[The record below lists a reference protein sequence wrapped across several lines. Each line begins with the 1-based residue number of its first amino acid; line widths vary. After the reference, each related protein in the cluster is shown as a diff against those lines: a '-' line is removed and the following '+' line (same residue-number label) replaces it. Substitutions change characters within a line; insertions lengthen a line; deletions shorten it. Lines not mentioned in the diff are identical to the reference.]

1 MYRWCQ
7 RNRMFSR
14 RAGASAIGTM
24 GSPRQSSQ
32 MDAVKTSD
40 LQSLLEFCTKT
51 VFSSTTS
58 NGEQARR
65 NADIQQKCEALF
77 AKDYVVKVIENEQG
91 SMSSTYPN
99 KIFLLEHPISGQNSD
114 SSPRP
119 GGGPGSLPDVQ
130 DLREQIQKARI
141 ARCRTRFP
149 VPVILYEGK
158 HICRSA
164 TLAGGAEIYSRS
176 GFDFLFSDK
185 RSTEN
190 RRNVDNGNT
199 RAVNTESLQPHSLGL
214 PSDYGDTDS
223 NASVAVAAD
232 SLVEEENFIDLAK
245 DNAPPATAGHWPL
258 FSTLRMEDIR
268 LLRLLSVDHICDFM
282 VENKK
287 VKFFLKVTS
296 SEKVD
301 KENRYNGF
309 TIYNLP
315 YPGCEFFKHYRD
327 NDYSG
332 EGLIYDWDQ
341 HFVNAPLNI
350 PDEAITS
357 QLNIEWPLYKTWD
370 VVVLTRNYLKLLL
383 KYIFDG
389 TSGLLVHCISGWDR
403 TPLFI
408 SLLRLSLWAD
418 NKIHPNLSPLEMA
431 YLTVAYD
438 WFLFCHDLRDRLSKG
453 EEIFYFCFNM
463 LKHLDTEEF
472 SVLSLKMQRERR
484 NTSDSNLEGILL
496 EEEMHGSNTSLNSS
510 CSSSTS
516 GWSQDAP
523 PMYFPVPPDSGDES
537 VLSNGNYVFPCRNGA
552 VTPPT
557 MTNSSESAASTI
569 TNGRGSMQPSSP
581 MAVPAS
587 LRHRSESSSSVS
599 AGSWQIINGTGSVR
613 SSASARDSPT
623 AWELNRNSSSSR
635 SSLNS
640 RHLDTPA
647 DLPDRALPRSKFLQR
662 RRDRLQEVR
671 RIVSNIY
678 LSIVADRLATPR
690 VDGISR
696 VLQSFYS

>member
-1 MYRWCQ
+1 MHRCGE
-7 RNRMFSR
+7 RRPVFSK
-14 RAGASAIGTM
+14 RAGAPTLATM
-24 GSPRQSSQ
+24 GSPRQPSQ
-32 MDAVKTSD
+32 MDVVKTSD
-40 LQSLLEFCTKT
+40 LQGLLEFCTKT

-58 NGEQARR
+58 NSEQARR
-65 NADIQQKCEALF
+65 NADIQQKCEDLF
-77 AKDYVVKVIENEQG
+77 AKDYVFKVIENEQG

-99 KIFLLEHPISGQNSD
+99 RIILLEHPIGSQNHD
-114 SSPRP
+114 TSPRLA
-119 GGGPGSLPDVQ
+119 GGLTSLPDVQ

-190 RRNVDNGNT
+190 RRNVDNGNM
-199 RAVNTESLQPHSLGL
+199 RASNNTEPLQPHSIGL
-214 PSDYGDTDS
+214 PSDYADTEA
-223 NASVAVAAD
+223 NATVAATE
-232 SLVEEENFIDLAK
+232 SLAEDENFIDLAK

-350 PDEAITS
+350 PDDAITS
-357 QLNIEWPLYKTWD
+357 QLNIDWTMYKTWD

-383 KYIFDG
+383 KYTFDG

-472 SVLSLKMQRERR
+472 SILSLKMQRERR
-484 NTSDSNLEGILL
+484 NTSESNLESIFL
-496 EEEMHGSNTSLNSS
+496 EEEMRGSNTSLNSS

-516 GWSQDAP
+516 GWSQDVP
-523 PMYFPVPPDSGDES
+523 PLYFPVPVDSGDEYP
-537 VLSNGNYVFPCRNGA
+537 LSNGNYVCPGRNGA
-552 VTPPT
+552 ATPPT
-557 MTNSSESAASTI
+557 MTNSSESAASTV
-569 TNGRGSMQPSSP
+569 TNGQGSVPPSSP

-613 SSASARDSPT
+613 SSTSARDSPT

-635 SSLNS
+635 SSLSS

-647 DLPDRALPRSKFLQR
+647 DLPDRTLPRSKFLQR

-690 VDGISR
+690 TDGISR

>member
-1 MYRWCQ
+1 MVCD
-7 RNRMFSR
+7 
-14 RAGASAIGTM
+14 RAM
-24 GSPRQSSQ
+24 
-32 MDAVKTSD
+32 
-40 LQSLLEFCTKT
+40 
-51 VFSSTTS
+51 
-58 NGEQARR
+58 ARP
-65 NADIQQKCEALF
+65 A
-77 AKDYVVKVIENEQG
+77 
-91 SMSSTYPN
+91 
-99 KIFLLEHPISGQNSD
+99 
-114 SSPRP
+114 
-119 GGGPGSLPDVQ
+119 GGLGSLPDVQ

-141 ARCRTRFP
+141 A
-149 VPVILYEGK
+149 
-158 HICRSA
+158 RSA

-199 RAVNTESLQPHSLGL
+199 RASNITEPLQPHSLGL
-214 PSDYGDTDS
+214 PSDYADTES
-223 NASVAVAAD
+223 NASVAAAD
-232 SLVEEENFIDLAK
+232 SLAEDENFIDLAK
-245 DNAPPATAGHWPL
+245 DNAPPATAGNWPL

-350 PDEAITS
+350 PDDAITS
-357 QLNIEWPLYKTWD
+357 QLNIDWPMYKAGTWD

-383 KYIFDG
+383 KYTFDG

-472 SVLSLKMQRERR
+472 SVLSLKMPRERR
-484 NTSDSNLEGILL
+484 NTSESNLESIFL
-496 EEEMHGSNTSLNSS
+496 EEEMRGSNTSLNSS

-516 GWSQDAP
+516 GWSQDVP
-523 PMYFPVPPDSGDES
+523 PMYFPVPVDSGDEYP
-537 VLSNGNYVFPCRNGA
+537 LSNGQVDLNYVCPGTNGA
-552 VTPPT
+552 ATPPT
-557 MTNSSESAASTI
+557 MTNSSESSASTV
-569 TNGRGSMQPSSP
+569 TNGRGSLPPSSP
-581 MAVPAS
+581 MAVPTS

-613 SSASARDSPT
+613 SSTSTRDSPT

-635 SSLNS
+635 SSLSS
-640 RHLDTPA
+640 RHQDAPA
-647 DLPDRALPRSKFLQR
+647 DLPDRTLPRSKFLQR

-690 VDGISR
+690 TDGISR

>member
-1 MYRWCQ
+1 MHRCGE
-7 RNRMFSR
+7 RRPVFSK
-14 RAGASAIGTM
+14 RAVAPSLATM
-24 GSPRQSSQ
+24 GSPRQPSQ
-32 MDAVKTSD
+32 MDVVKTSD
-40 LQSLLEFCTKT
+40 LQGLLEFCTKT

-58 NGEQARR
+58 NSEQARR
-65 NADIQQKCEALF
+65 NADIQQKCEDLF
-77 AKDYVVKVIENEQG
+77 AKDYVFKVIENEQG

-99 KIFLLEHPISGQNSD
+99 RIILLEHPIGSQNND
-114 SSPRP
+114 IAPRLA
-119 GGGPGSLPDVQ
+119 GGLTSLPDVQ

-199 RAVNTESLQPHSLGL
+199 RASNNTEPLQPHSLGL
-214 PSDYGDTDS
+214 PSDYADTEA
-223 NASVAVAAD
+223 NATVAAAD
-232 SLVEEENFIDLAK
+232 SLAEDENFIDLAK

-350 PDEAITS
+350 PDDAITS
-357 QLNIEWPLYKTWD
+357 QLNIDWTMYKTWD

-383 KYIFDG
+383 KYTFDG

-484 NTSDSNLEGILL
+484 NTSDSNLESIFL
-496 EEEMHGSNTSLNSS
+496 EEEMRGSNTSLNSS

-516 GWSQDAP
+516 GWSQDVP
-523 PMYFPVPPDSGDES
+523 PLYFPVPPDSGDEYP
-537 VLSNGNYVFPCRNGA
+537 LSNGNYMCP
-552 VTPPT
+552 
-557 MTNSSESAASTI
+557 AAPWQCPRRYDIGPRAPLLS
-569 TNGRGSMQPSSP
+569 
-581 MAVPAS
+581 VPA
-587 LRHRSESSSSVS
+587 V
-599 AGSWQIINGTGSVR
+599 GR
-613 SSASARDSPT
+613 SSTGRAPCAAQHLPETLPT

-635 SSLNS
+635 SSLSS

-647 DLPDRALPRSKFLQR
+647 DLPDRTLPRSKFLQR

-678 LSIVADRLATPR
+678 MSIVADRLATPR
-690 VDGISR
+690 TDGISR

>member
-1 MYRWCQ
+1 
-7 RNRMFSR
+7 MFSK
-14 RAGASAIGTM
+14 RAGFPTLATM
-24 GSPRQSSQ
+24 GSPRQPSQ
-32 MDAVKTSD
+32 MDVVKTTD
-40 LQSLLEFCTKT
+40 LQGLLEFCTKT

-58 NGEQARR
+58 NSEQ
-65 NADIQQKCEALF
+65 
-77 AKDYVVKVIENEQG
+77 VIENDQG

-99 KIFLLEHPISGQNSD
+99 RIILLEHPIGGQNND
-114 SSPRP
+114 TSPRLA
-119 GGGPGSLPDVQ
+119 GGLTSLPDVQ

-176 GFDFLFSDK
+176 GFDFLFS
-185 RSTEN
+185 
-190 RRNVDNGNT
+190 
-199 RAVNTESLQPHSLGL
+199 GL
-214 PSDYGDTDS
+214 PSDYADTES
-223 NASVAVAAD
+223 NATVAAAD
-232 SLVEEENFIDLAK
+232 SLVEDENFIDLAK

-350 PDEAITS
+350 PDDAITS
-357 QLNIEWPLYKTWD
+357 QLNIDWTMYKTWD

-484 NTSDSNLEGILL
+484 NTSDSNLESIFL
-496 EEEMHGSNTSLNSS
+496 EEEMRGSNTSLNSS

-516 GWSQDAP
+516 GWSQDVP
-523 PMYFPVPPDSGDES
+523 PLYFPVPADSGDE
-537 VLSNGNYVFPCRNGA
+537 NYVCPSRNGA
-552 VTPPT
+552 ATPPT
-557 MTNSSESAASTI
+557 MTNSSESAASTV
-569 TNGRGSMQPSSP
+569 TNGRGSVPPSSP
-581 MAVPAS
+581 MAVPTS
-587 LRHRSESSSSVS
+587 LRNRSESSSSVS
-599 AGSWQIINGTGSVR
+599 AGR
-613 SSASARDSPT
+613 S
-623 AWELNRNSSSSR
+623 
-635 SSLNS
+635 S

-647 DLPDRALPRSKFLQR
+647 DLPDRTLPRSKFLQR

-690 VDGISR
+690 TDGISR

>member
-1 MYRWCQ
+1 MVEYLSLRL
-7 RNRMFSR
+7 
-14 RAGASAIGTM
+14 AGGLT
-24 GSPRQSSQ
+24 
-32 MDAVKTSD
+32 
-40 LQSLLEFCTKT
+40 
-51 VFSSTTS
+51 
-58 NGEQARR
+58 
-65 NADIQQKCEALF
+65 
-77 AKDYVVKVIENEQG
+77 
-91 SMSSTYPN
+91 
-99 KIFLLEHPISGQNSD
+99 
-114 SSPRP
+114 
-119 GGGPGSLPDVQ
+119 SLPDVQ

-199 RAVNTESLQPHSLGL
+199 RASNNTEPLQPHSIGL
-214 PSDYGDTDS
+214 PSDYADTEA
-223 NASVAVAAD
+223 NATVAATE
-232 SLVEEENFIDLAK
+232 SLAEDENFIDLAK
-245 DNAPPATAGHWPL
+245 DNAPPAAAGHWPL

-287 VKFFLKVTS
+287 VKVTS

-350 PDEAITS
+350 PDDAITS
-357 QLNIEWPLYKTWD
+357 QLNIDWTMYKTWD

-383 KYIFDG
+383 KYTFDG
-389 TSGLLVHCISGWDR
+389 ELDFGFFEMHVGTPWCTASPAGTGRPCSSRCYGSRSGR
-403 TPLFI
+403 TTR
-408 SLLRLSLWAD
+408 STRTC
-418 NKIHPNLSPLEMA
+418 HPFEMA

-472 SVLSLKMQRERR
+472 SILSLGNGG
-484 NTSDSNLEGILL
+484 NTSESNLESIFL
-496 EEEMHGSNTSLNSS
+496 EEEMRGSNTSLNSS

-516 GWSQDAP
+516 GWSQDVP
-523 PMYFPVPPDSGDES
+523 PLYFPVPVDSGDEYP
-537 VLSNGNYVFPCRNGA
+537 LSNGNYMCPGRNGA
-552 VTPPT
+552 ATPPT
-557 MTNSSESAASTI
+557 MTNSSESAASTV
-569 TNGRGSMQPSSP
+569 TNGQGSVPPSSP

-613 SSASARDSPT
+613 SSTSARDSPT

-635 SSLNS
+635 SSLSS

-647 DLPDRALPRSKFLQR
+647 DLPDRTLPRSKFLQR

-690 VDGISR
+690 TDGISR

>member
-1 MYRWCQ
+1 MHRWCQ
-7 RNRMFSR
+7 RKPMFSK
-14 RAGASAIGTM
+14 RAGVPTLATM
-24 GSPRQSSQ
+24 GSPRQPSQ
-32 MDAVKTSD
+32 MDVVKTSD
-40 LQSLLEFCTKT
+40 LQGLLEFCTKT

-58 NGEQARR
+58 NAEQARR
-65 NADIQQKCEALF
+65 NADIQQKCEDLF
-77 AKDYVVKVIENEQG
+77 AKDYVLKVIENEQG

-99 KIFLLEHPISGQNSD
+99 RIILLEHPIGSQNTD
-114 SSPRP
+114 TSPRP
-119 GGGPGSLPDVQ
+119 AGGLGSLPDVQ

-199 RAVNTESLQPHSLGL
+199 RASNITEPLQPHSLGL
-214 PSDYGDTDS
+214 PSDYADTES
-223 NASVAVAAD
+223 NASVAAAD
-232 SLVEEENFIDLAK
+232 SLAEDENFIDLAK
-245 DNAPPATAGHWPL
+245 DNAPPATAGNWPL

-350 PDEAITS
+350 PDDAITS
-357 QLNIEWPLYKTWD
+357 QLNIDWPMYKTWD

-383 KYIFDG
+383 KYTFDG

-472 SVLSLKMQRERR
+472 SVLSLKMPRERR
-484 NTSDSNLEGILL
+484 NTSESNLESIFL
-496 EEEMHGSNTSLNSS
+496 EEEMRGSNTSLNSS

-516 GWSQDAP
+516 GWSQDVP
-523 PMYFPVPPDSGDES
+523 PMYFPVPVDSGDEYP
-537 VLSNGNYVFPCRNGA
+537 LSNGNYVCPGTNGA
-552 VTPPT
+552 ATPPT
-557 MTNSSESAASTI
+557 MTNSSESSASTV
-569 TNGRGSMQPSSP
+569 TNGRGSLPPSSP
-581 MAVPAS
+581 MAVPTS

-599 AGSWQIINGTGSVR
+599 AGR
-613 SSASARDSPT
+613 SS
-623 AWELNRNSSSSR
+623 
-635 SSLNS
+635 
-640 RHLDTPA
+640 RHQDAPA
-647 DLPDRALPRSKFLQR
+647 DLPDRTLPRSKFLQR

-690 VDGISR
+690 TDGISR

>member
-1 MYRWCQ
+1 MHRWCH
-7 RNRMFSR
+7 RKPMFSK
-14 RAGASAIGTM
+14 RAGVPTLATM
-24 GSPRQSSQ
+24 GSPRQPSQ
-32 MDAVKTSD
+32 MDVVKTSD
-40 LQSLLEFCTKT
+40 LQGLLEFCTKT

-58 NGEQARR
+58 NSEQARR
-65 NADIQQKCEALF
+65 NADIQQKCEDLF
-77 AKDYVVKVIENEQG
+77 AKDYVLKVIENEQG

-99 KIFLLEHPISGQNSD
+99 RIILLEHPIGSQNTD
-114 SSPRP
+114 TSPRP
-119 GGGPGSLPDVQ
+119 ASGPGSLPDVQ

-199 RAVNTESLQPHSLGL
+199 RASNNTEPLQPHSLGL
-214 PSDYGDTDS
+214 PSDYTDTES
-223 NASVAVAAD
+223 NASVAAAE
-232 SLVEEENFIDLAK
+232 SLGEDENFIDLAK
-245 DNAPPATAGHWPL
+245 DNAPPATAGNWPL

-350 PDEAITS
+350 PDDAITS
-357 QLNIEWPLYKTWD
+357 QLNIDWTMYKTWD

-383 KYIFDG
+383 KYTFDG

-472 SVLSLKMQRERR
+472 SVISLKVPRERR
-484 NTSDSNLEGILL
+484 NTSESNLESIFL
-496 EEEMHGSNTSLNSS
+496 EEEMRGSNTSLNSS

-516 GWSQDAP
+516 GWSQDVP
-523 PMYFPVPPDSGDES
+523 PMYFPVPVDSGDEYP
-537 VLSNGNYVFPCRNGA
+537 LSNGNYVCPGTNGA
-552 VTPPT
+552 ATPPT
-557 MTNSSESAASTI
+557 MTNSSESAASTV
-569 TNGRGSMQPSSP
+569 TNGRGSVPPSSP
-581 MAVPAS
+581 MAVPTS

-613 SSASARDSPT
+613 SSTSARDSPT

-635 SSLNS
+635 SSLSS
-640 RHLDTPA
+640 RHQDAPT
-647 DLPDRALPRSKFLQR
+647 DLPDRTLPRSKFLQR
-662 RRDRLQEVR
+662 RRDRLTEVR

-690 VDGISR
+690 TDGISR